1 MLRKDFNR
9 DWLFSRG
16 GSLMEFFSRRKEEPV
31 KVNLPH
37 DAMVLE
43 ARDKNSRNGSHT
55 GYFPG
60 GVYTYTK
67 KFFVPEEYRNRTMIV
82 EFEGIYMNAMVYVNG
97 ALAGKCPYGYSNFYV
112 KLDQF
117 LKYGSENE
125 IRVVVKNSAEPNSRW
140 YSGSG
145 IYRYVKLLEGELLHI
160 GVDGVKITTLDID
173 KDEAVIEVMTVL
185 ENEDLNTRQVILKTE
200 IKDKEGNI
208 VTSGSTKVTIYKN
221 DSAIVRQRLYIENPQ
236 LWSPENPNLYYC
248 YSKVISEDK
257 LVDEDINHFGI
268 RKLQLS
274 RKDGLKLNGEVVKLR
289 GACIHHDNG
298 VIGACSF
305 TKAEER
311 RVKILKNVG
320 FNAIRMAHNP
330 ASKVLLNACDKLGML
345 VMDEAFDAWN
355 IPKTDYD
362 YGNHFTEWWKE
373 DIKRM
378 IDKDYNHP
386 SVIIYSIGNEIPDIG
401 NIHGSVW
408 ARKIAEYIRSLDRTR
423 YITSGVNGLIAV
435 STKMEEI
442 LKSIA
447 PQNAE
452 SQGTVEST
460 SNMAETMERLMVHPI
475 IDEITEEAFGVLDIA
490 GYNYMESR
498 YEMDGTK
505 YPNRIICGTET
516 APPSI
521 DRNWKLVKKNSY
533 VIGDFTWTGWDYI
546 GEAGVGKI
554 EYEGTDNTG
563 FFASYPWYL
572 ANCGDIDICGFRR
585 PQSFYREI
593 VWGFRK
599 EPYIAVENP
608 AYYGKKPIVTQWSW
622 TNVTDS
628 WTWQKEFVGKPIK
641 VEVYSSS
648 EVVELYINGKL
659 IGSKPA
665 GEENRFKVIFETI
678 YEPGEILAISYT
690 KGKEDGRYSL
700 KTAGPPEV
708 ICVKPDKT
716 EMIADGEDLVF
727 IEIVLQ
733 DREGNVNQLD
743 NRKVRIDIKG
753 PGIIQGFGSADPK
766 STENFYDQERTTY
779 LGKALA
785 VIRSTLE
792 PGEIE
797 VTFEA
802 EGCKPAKAVIISKTE
817 S

>member
-9 DWLFSRG
+9 DWFFSRG
-16 GSLMEFFSRRKEEPV
+16 GSLMEFFARRKEEPV

-37 DAMVLE
+37 DAMILE
-43 ARDKNSRNGSHT
+43 LRDKNSRNGSHT

-67 KFFVPEEYRNRTMIV
+67 KFFVPEEYKNKTMVV
-82 EFEGIYMNAMVYVNG
+82 EFEGVYMNTMVYVNG
-97 ALAGKCPYGYSNFYV
+97 ALAGKCPYGYSNFYI

-145 IYRYVKLLEGELLHI
+145 IYRYVNLLEGELLHI
-160 GVDGVKITTLDID
+160 GIDGIKITTLDID
-173 KDEAVIEVMTVL
+173 NDEAVIEVMTIL
-185 ENEDLNTRQVILKTE
+185 ENESLNTQQVILKTE
-200 IKDKEGNI
+200 IKDEKGNL
-208 VTSGSTKVTIYKN
+208 VTSDSTKVTVYKN
-221 DSAIVRQRLYIENPQ
+221 DSAIVRQRLYIENPK
-236 LWSPENPNLYYC
+236 LWSLESPNLYYC
-248 YSKVISEDK
+248 YSKVISDNR
-257 LVDEDINHFGI
+257 LIDEDVNHFGI

-274 RKDGLKLNGEVVKLR
+274 RRDGLKINGEIIKLR

-305 TKAEER
+305 AKAEER
-311 RVKILKNVG
+311 RVRILKEAG

-330 ASKVLLNACDKLGML
+330 ASKVLLNTCDRLGML

-355 IPKTDYD
+355 ISKTDYD
-362 YGNHFTEWWKE
+362 YGNYFTEWWKE

-401 NIHGSVW
+401 NRHGSVW
-408 ARKIAEYIRSLDRTR
+408 ARRIAEYIRSLDKTR
-423 YITSGVNGLIAV
+423 YITSGVNGLIAI
-435 STKMEEI
+435 STKMDEI
-442 LKSIA
+442 LKSIS
-447 PQNAE
+447 PQNNE
-452 SQGTVEST
+452 FT
-460 SNMAETMERLMVHPI
+460 SNMAETIGKLMVHPI
-475 IDEITEEAFGVLDIA
+475 IDEITEEAFSVLDIA

-521 DRNWKLVKKNSY
+521 DRNWSLVKKNSY

-554 EYEGTDNTG
+554 EYDSGDNTG
-563 FFASYPWYL
+563 FFAGYPWYL

-593 VWGFRK
+593 VWGLRK

-628 WTWQKEFVGKPIK
+628 WTWQEEFIGKPIK
-641 VEVYSSS
+641 VEVYSAS
-648 EVVELYINGKL
+648 EIVELYINGKL

-665 GEENRFKVIFETI
+665 GEGNRFRAIFETI
-678 YEPGEILAISYT
+678 YEPGEILAVSYT
-690 KGKEDGRYSL
+690 NGKEDGRCSL
-700 KTAGPPEV
+700 RTAGPPE
-708 ICVKPDKT
+708 IIYAKPDKT
-716 EMIADGEDLVF
+716 EMIANGDDLVF
-727 IEIVLQ
+727 IEIELQ
-733 DREGNVNQLD
+733 DKEGNINQLD
-743 NRKVRIDIKG
+743 NKKVRIDIKG

-766 STENFYDQERTTY
+766 STENFYDRERTTY

-802 EGCKPAKAVIISKTE
+802 ESCKATRINILSKAKP
-817 S
+817 

>member
-1 MLRKDFNR
+1 MLRKDFNK

-16 GSLMEFFSRRKEEPV
+16 GSLMEFFFRRKEEPI
-31 KVNLPH
+31 KINLPH
-37 DAMVLE
+37 DAMILE
-43 ARDKNSRNGSHT
+43 ARDKNCKNGSHT

-67 KFFVPEEYRNRTMIV
+67 KFFVPEEYKNKIMIV
-82 EFEGIYMNAMVYVNG
+82 EFEGVYMNAMVYVNG

-112 KLDQF
+112 KLDKF
-117 LKYGSENE
+117 LNYGSENE
-125 IRVVVKNSAEPNSRW
+125 IKVVVKNSAEPNSRW

-145 IYRYVKLLEGELLHI
+145 IYRYVRLIEGELLHI

-185 ENEDLNTRQVILKTE
+185 ENESLNTQQVLLKTD
-200 IKDKEGNI
+200 IKDSAGNV
-208 VTSGSTKVTIYKN
+208 VTSDSTKVTVYKN
-221 DSAIVRQRLYIENPQ
+221 SSAIVRQRLYIENPK
-236 LWSPENPNLYYC
+236 LWSLESPNLYYC
-248 YSKVISEDK
+248 HSKMIFNERVI
-257 LVDEDINHFGI
+257 DEDMNYFGI
-268 RKLQLS
+268 RKLQLT
-274 RKDGLKLNGEVVKLR
+274 RKEGLKLNGEIIKLR

-298 VIGACSF
+298 VVGACSF
-305 TKAEER
+305 KRAEER
-311 RVKILKNVG
+311 RVKILKEAG

-330 ASKVLLNACDKLGML
+330 ASKELLNACDRLGML

-355 IPKTDYD
+355 ISKTDYD
-362 YGNHFTEWWKE
+362 YGNYFAEWWKE

-401 NIHGSVW
+401 NMHGGVW
-408 ARKIAEYIRSLDRTR
+408 AREIAEYIRSLDKTR
-423 YITSGVNGLIAV
+423 YITSGVNGLIAI
-435 STKMEEI
+435 STKLEEF

-447 PQNAE
+447 PQ
-452 SQGTVEST
+452 SQSGE
-460 SNMAETMERLMVHPI
+460 NQDMAEAMRKLMVHPVI
-475 IDEITEEAFGVLDIA
+475 GEITEEIFSVLDIA

-521 DRNWKLVKKNSY
+521 DRNWKLVKANSY

-554 EYEGTDNTG
+554 EYDSGDNTG
-563 FFASYPWYL
+563 FFANYPWYI

-593 VWGFRK
+593 VWGLRK

-608 AYYGKKPIVTQWSW
+608 AHYGKKPIVTQWSW
-622 TNVTDS
+622 TDVTDS
-628 WTWQKEFVGKPIK
+628 WTWQEEFIGKPIK

-648 EVVELYINGKL
+648 EFVELYINGKL
-659 IGSKPA
+659 ISKKPA
-665 GEENRFKVIFETI
+665 GEENRFKANFETV

-690 KGKEDGRYSL
+690 NGKEDGRASL
-700 KTAGPPEV
+700 KTAGPPE
-708 ICVKPDKT
+708 IIYAKADKL
-716 EMIADGEDLVF
+716 EMVADGDDLVF
-727 IEIVLQ
+727 IELSLLDKDGVI
-733 DREGNVNQLD
+733 NQLD
-743 NRKVRIDIKG
+743 NKKIRINIKG

-766 STENFYDQERTTY
+766 STENFYDRERTTY
-779 LGKALA
+779 HGKALA

-802 EGCKPAKAVIISKTE
+802 EGCKPAKVNIVSR
-817 S
+817 

>member
-9 DWLFSRG
+9 DWFFSRG
-16 GSLMEFFSRRKEEPV
+16 GSLMEFFARRKEEPV

-37 DAMVLE
+37 DAMILE
-43 ARDKNSRNGSHT
+43 LRDKNSRNGSHT

-67 KFFVPEEYRNRTMIV
+67 KFFVPEEYRNKTMVV
-82 EFEGIYMNAMVYVNG
+82 EFEGVYMNTMVYVNG
-97 ALAGKCPYGYSNFYV
+97 ALAGKCPYGYSNFYI

-145 IYRYVKLLEGELLHI
+145 IYRYVNLLEGELLHI
-160 GVDGVKITTLDID
+160 GIDGIKITTLDID
-173 KDEAVIEVMTVL
+173 NDEAVIEVMTIL
-185 ENEDLNTRQVILKTE
+185 ENESLNTQQVILKTE
-200 IKDKEGNI
+200 IKDEKGNL
-208 VTSGSTKVTIYKN
+208 VTSDSTKVTVYKN
-221 DSAIVRQRLYIENPQ
+221 DSAIVRQRLYIENPK
-236 LWSPENPNLYYC
+236 LWSLESPNLYYC
-248 YSKVISEDK
+248 YSKVISDNR
-257 LVDEDINHFGI
+257 LIDEDVNHFGI

-274 RKDGLKLNGEVVKLR
+274 RRDGLKINGEIIKLR

-305 TKAEER
+305 AKAEER
-311 RVKILKNVG
+311 RVRILKEAG

-330 ASKVLLNACDKLGML
+330 ASKVLLNTCDRLGML

-355 IPKTDYD
+355 ISKTDYD
-362 YGNHFTEWWKE
+362 YGNYFTEWWKE

-401 NIHGSVW
+401 NMHGSVW
-408 ARKIAEYIRSLDRTR
+408 ARRIAEYIRSLDKTR
-423 YITSGVNGLIAV
+423 YITSGVNGLIAI
-435 STKMEEI
+435 STKMDEI
-442 LKSIA
+442 LKSIS
-447 PQNAE
+447 PQNNE
-452 SQGTVEST
+452 FT
-460 SNMAETMERLMVHPI
+460 SNMAETIGKLMVHPI

-521 DRNWKLVKKNSY
+521 DRNWSLVKKNSY

-554 EYEGTDNTG
+554 EYDSGDNTG

-593 VWGFRK
+593 VWGLRK

-628 WTWQKEFVGKPIK
+628 WTWQEEFIGKPIK
-641 VEVYSSS
+641 VEVYSAS
-648 EVVELYINGKL
+648 EIVELYINGKL

-665 GEENRFKVIFETI
+665 GEGNGFRAIFETI
-678 YEPGEILAISYT
+678 YEPGEILAVSYT
-690 KGKEDGRYSL
+690 NGKEDGRYSL
-700 KTAGPPEV
+700 RTAGPPE
-708 ICVKPDKT
+708 IIYAKPDKT
-716 EMIADGEDLVF
+716 EMIANGDDLVF
-727 IEIVLQ
+727 IEIELQ
-733 DREGNVNQLD
+733 DKEGNINQLD
-743 NRKVRIDIKG
+743 NKKVRIDIKG

-766 STENFYDQERTTY
+766 STENFYDRERTTY

-802 EGCKPAKAVIISKTE
+802 ESCKPTRINILSKAKP
-817 S
+817 